1 MTFTLWFQFVAVCI
15 VGAMSP
21 GPSLALI
28 IRNSIKFNRIAGI
41 LSSIGHGLGIGIYAS
56 FAILGLHLI
65 LTTNEFAFK
74 LIQFLGSFFLLILGI
89 LFIIDKNNEL
99 KIDANQNNFNSFFQ
113 GLIIA
118 IVNPKILIW
127 FAAIYSQFINL
138 NYSFFTN
145 SILIFTASLIDA
157 IWYIFVAIIN
167 ELVWRTQTE
176 VFWVNF
182 KVWGL
187 LPISFIFAASQ
198 VPLINKYKLKE

>member
-1 MTFTLWFQFVAVCI
+1 M
-15 VGAMSP
+15 
-21 GPSLALI
+21 
-28 IRNSIKFNRIAGI
+28 
-41 LSSIGHGLGIGIYAS
+41 
-56 FAILGLHLI
+56 GLHLI

-157 IWYIFVAIIN
+157 IWYIFVAII
-167 ELVWRTQTE
+167 VTSYG
-176 VFWVNF
+176 F
-182 KVWGL
+182 KEFFQKRKLIIQKISGFILIFISIL
-187 LPISFIFAASQ
+187 LI
-198 VPLINKYKLKE
+198 YKLFNN

>member
-157 IWYIFVAIIN
+157 IWYIFVAII
-167 ELVWRTQTE
+167 VTSYG
-176 VFWVNF
+176 F
-182 KVWGL
+182 KEFFQKRKLIIQKISGFILIFISIL
-187 LPISFIFAASQ
+187 LI
-198 VPLINKYKLKE
+198 YKLFNN